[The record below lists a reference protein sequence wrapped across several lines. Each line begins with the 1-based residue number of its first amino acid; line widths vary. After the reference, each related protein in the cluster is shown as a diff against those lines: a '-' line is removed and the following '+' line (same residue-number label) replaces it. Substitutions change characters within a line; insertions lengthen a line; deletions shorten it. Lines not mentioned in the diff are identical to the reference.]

1 MNSPVQIVIPA
12 AGAGSRFKEA
22 GIDTPKPMISIGG
35 VPMILW
41 VINNFSLRAD
51 DTVFIICQRANSM
64 PAMLA
69 PYLTKMDFKVHFIEI
84 DGLTSGPASTVE
96 LALPHLVQDV
106 PVIVANSDQYI
117 SHSISDFVNSI
128 RNREHSG
135 TILTMNAY
143 GNKWSYIGRNENG
156 NITEV
161 VEKREI
167 SNEAT
172 VGVYAWANPE
182 LVSRSIRYLKEL
194 NILVNNEFYVAPT
207 YGYLIEKG
215 LSIGVFSVGNHGDSV
230 HGLGT
235 PGDLDT
241 FLSNPNFS
249 NFLKDL
255 KNICEE
261 EK

>member
-22 GIDTPKPMISIGG
+22 GIDTPKPMISVGG
-35 VPMILW
+35 IPMILW

-51 DTVFIICQRANSM
+51 DNVFIICQRVNSM
-64 PAMLA
+64 PALLA
-69 PYLTKMDFKVHFIEI
+69 PYLTKFDFKVHFIEI

-96 LALPHLVQDV
+96 LALPRLAQDV

-128 RNREHSG
+128 RNLEHSG
-135 TILTMNAY
+135 TILTMNAH

-156 NITEV
+156 DITEV

-182 LVSRSIRYLKEL
+182 LVSRSIRYLKEE
-194 NILVNNEFYVAPT
+194 NILVNNEFYVAPS
-207 YGYLIEKG
+207 YGYLVAEG

-235 PGDLDT
+235 PEDLNA
-241 FLSNPNFS
+241 FIQNPKFKEYFENIAALS
-249 NFLKDL
+249 
-255 KNICEE
+255 EE
-261 EK
+261 TN